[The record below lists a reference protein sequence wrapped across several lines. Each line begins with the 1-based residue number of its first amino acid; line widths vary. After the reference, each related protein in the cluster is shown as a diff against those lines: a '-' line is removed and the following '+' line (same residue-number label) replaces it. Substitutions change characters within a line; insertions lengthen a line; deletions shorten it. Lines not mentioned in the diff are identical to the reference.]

1 MNPVKEK
8 KEPYSTK
15 PISWLNTIFLCGSPV
30 AALALLVV
38 YHVQGSWHWAD
49 IALLAAM
56 YMATGIAIT
65 AGYHRLYA
73 HNTYDCSPL
82 IEVLYLAFGAAALQ
96 NSVVHWASDHR
107 VHHRKVDQE
116 EDPYNINKGFFWAHM
131 GWIFYDSEPGL
142 HFEKIPDLFKNKLV
156 CWQHRFYLPIGIAVG
171 FGLPLAL
178 GFWVG
183 RPFEFFLFGGLLRVV
198 LVHHSTFLIN
208 SGAHY
213 FGRRPYSIYN
223 TARDSW
229 WLAFFSFGE
238 GYHNYHHAF
247 QGDYRNGIRWYHWD
261 PSKWLIRALSWV
273 RLTWR
278 LNKASDE
285 RILKAMMRAALARA
299 DEPMAR
305 LPEEWAHSF
314 SMRMDECRARWHEAV
329 DILVEKREEYQ
340 VWADSTKALAKR
352 ERRLLKIKWHAQ
364 IKEAKQRLVIA
375 RAEYALLLHELRLQP
390 LAA

>member
-1 MNPVKEK
+1 VKEK
-8 KEPYSTK
+8 STK
-15 PISWLNTIFLCGSPV
+15 NPIAWVNTVFLCGSPV

-49 IALLAAM
+49 LVLLALM
-56 YMATGIAIT
+56 YMATGTAIT

-73 HNTYDCSPL
+73 HNTYDCSSL
-82 IEVLYLAFGAAALQ
+82 IEMVYLAFGAAALQ
-96 NSVVHWASDHR
+96 NSVLHWASDHR
-107 VHHRKVDQE
+107 VHHRKVDKD

-131 GWIFYDSEPGL
+131 GWIFYDSEPDQ
-142 HFEKIPDLFKNKLV
+142 HFDKAPDLLANKLV
-156 CWQHRFYLPIGIAVG
+156 CWQHRFYMPIAIATG
-171 FGLPLAL
+171 FGFPLAL
-178 GFWVG
+178 GFLVG

-198 LVHHSTFLIN
+198 MVHHSTFLIN
-208 SGAHY
+208 SAAHY
-213 FGRRPYSIYN
+213 FGRRPYSLNN

-247 QGDYRNGIRWYHWD
+247 QGDYRNGIKWYHWD
-261 PSKWLIRALSWV
+261 PSKWLIRSLSWM

-278 LNKASDE
+278 LNRTSDE
-285 RILKAMMRAALARA
+285 RILKALMRTALAKA
-299 DEPMAR
+299 EEPLAR
-305 LPEEWAHSF
+305 LPEEWVTSF
-314 SMRMDECRARWHEAV
+314 SMRMDECRARWHDAV
-329 DILVEKREEYQ
+329 DVLVEKREEYQ

-375 RAEYALLLHELRLQP
+375 RAEYALLLHELTLQP